1 MRWMAAAAI
10 VIGSGLAL
18 SMAKAA
24 DLENTP
30 PMLLSDQQLDQ
41 VTASGTIFVGVLEG
55 DDVVLSRTIFDVP
68 VTGERDRQIQIG
80 GFTVVFI
87 STEGDILIPPPPFP
101 Q

>member
-1 MRWMAAAAI
+1 MRWTAAAAI

-18 SMAKAA
+18 STAKAA
-24 DLENTP
+24 DLENAP

-55 DDVVLSRTIFDVP
+55 DDVAFSRTFFNVP
-68 VTGERDRQIQIG
+68 VTQSLNRQFEVG
-80 GFTVVFI
+80 GFTVYFI
-87 STEGDILIPPPPFP
+87 STEGDFLIPPPPFP